1 MLHAFSRPPVQTRR
15 ADPGLTPGNEGTP
28 GWKRHEEL
36 LYLYLYARG
45 LTTAAMETQED
56 SIDIVKLKRVA
67 LGQVSSGFCGV
78 SRFMI
83 VGRAGLTTHH
93 YHSLTG
99 FSASPEQSSGHP
111 RRLTETIPEGRR
123 TETSSSFTCWPGGAC
138 PECHPYYWYYDESDK
153 CEPTESSTQTNKGEN
168 GIFGGCA
175 VRHSGCVSIGV

>member
-1 MLHAFSRPPVQTRR
+1 MCHAFSRPPVQTRR
-15 ADPGLTPGNEGTP
+15 ADPGLMPGNERTLG
-28 GWKRHEEL
+28 RECHEGL
-36 LYLYLYARG
+36 LYLYLYVCG

-67 LGQVSSGFCGV
+67 LGQVSGLW
-78 SRFMI
+78 RFMI

-99 FSASPEQSSGHP
+99 FSACPDQSSGHP
-111 RRLTETIPEGRR
+111 GRLAETIPEGRR
-123 TETSSSFTCWPGGAC
+123 PETSSSFTCWPGGAC
-138 PECHPYYWYYDESDK
+138 PGCHYEPDK